1 MDGALGWGG
10 QEREDD
16 GANDQGN
23 RANQLKKHWKGREG
37 QSVLFRVRSLLVTQ
51 RSTFLFRLVWITCCL
66 GTDLQTERQQQDTQ
80 DGGGGWARP
89 PGGGPAETH
98 ERAEVRVS

>member
-1 MDGALGWGG
+1 MDGALGRSG

-16 GANDQGN
+16 GANDQEN

-37 QSVLFRVRSLLVTQ
+37 QSVLFRVRSFLVTQ

-66 GTDLQTERQQQDTQ
+66 GTDLQTERPQDTQ
-80 DGGGGWARP
+80 DGGGGWAWP
-89 PGGGPAETH
+89 PGGGSAETH